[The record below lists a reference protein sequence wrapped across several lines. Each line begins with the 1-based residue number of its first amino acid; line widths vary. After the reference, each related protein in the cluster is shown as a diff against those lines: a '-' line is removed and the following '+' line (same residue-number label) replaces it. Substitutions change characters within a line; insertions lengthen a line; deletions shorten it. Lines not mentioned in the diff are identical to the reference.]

1 MALTQ
6 QILLILLIL
15 FIILFCLIIIGNINI
30 LIWTPLLFL
39 FIHLDYIIYSY
50 LQRRHKAY

>member
-15 FIILFCLIIIGNINI
+15 FIVLFWLTITGNINI
-30 LIWTPLLFL
+30 LIWTHLLFL

-50 LQRRHKAY
+50 LRRRHKTC

>member
-30 LIWTPLLFL
+30 LIWTHLLFL